1 MFSLE
6 SIDVVY
12 VQYHSVSLGKVFKNV
27 SLLFCKVSRWLI
39 RVRLRKSSQGRFFL
53 DTGTQLLR

>member
-39 RVRLRKSSQGRFFL
+39 RVPLRKSSQGRFLL
-53 DTGTQLLR
+53 DAGTQLLR